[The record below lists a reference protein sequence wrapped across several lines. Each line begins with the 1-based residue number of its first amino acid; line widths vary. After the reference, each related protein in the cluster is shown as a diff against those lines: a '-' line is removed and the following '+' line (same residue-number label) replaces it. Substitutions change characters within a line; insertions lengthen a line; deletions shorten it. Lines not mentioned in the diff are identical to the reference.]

1 MSDPVEFLNAFAQT
15 IAAMRLYPDGHPRRE
30 QAVDGSFGSLQSLCR
45 DDPAPRFSFLGDGVV
60 YGTRVLRELA
70 EWDWSARLA
79 AVGMQRVEF
88 PREPSR
94 ADYQHFLEQTLH
106 RLSGAPTDTALARPA
121 PAPIRFGA
129 LGVRGM
135 DGSEPP
141 ADGGTPLPTA
151 TMRYSLAAEA
161 EAVQWV
167 HAEVSA
173 GAQLP
178 LVEAEAVVRSLLA
191 AMHGAGDVVLPLV
204 QLRSYD
210 EYTTTHSLN
219 VAVLVMALAEH
230 LGLGSSEVRAY
241 GVAGLLHDL
250 GKVCVPVEILNKPGK
265 LTESERTVM
274 QAHPR
279 EGARLILRGDARLD
293 LAAVVAY
300 EHHVMLNGGGYPRL
314 HFGRACHRASA
325 LVHVCDVYDA
335 LRTKRPYR
343 EAWLA
348 EDVLAYLERGAGS
361 EFDPDVVR
369 AFVEMMRRREQRPA
383 ALHGP

>member
-1 MSDPVEFLNAFAQT
+1 MSDPVDFLNSFAQT
-15 IAAMRLYPDGHPRRE
+15 IAAMRLYPDGHPRRI
-30 QAVDGSFGSLQSLCR
+30 QAVDSSYTSLQSLCR
-45 DDPAPRFSFLGDGVV
+45 EDPSPRFSFLGDGVV
-60 YGTRVLRELA
+60 YGTRVVREMA
-70 EWDWSARLA
+70 DWDWSARLA
-79 AVGMQRVEF
+79 AIGMQRVEF
-88 PREPSR
+88 PRDPSR
-94 ADYQHFLEQTLH
+94 DDYEHFLDQTLD
-106 RLSGAPTDTALARPA
+106 RLNGSATDTALVRSA

-129 LGVRGM
+129 LGVRGV
-135 DGSEPP
+135 DGAEPAP
-141 ADGGTPLPTA
+141 DGGVALPTA

-173 GAQLP
+173 GSQLP

-230 LGLGSSEVRAY
+230 LGLASSEVRAY

-265 LTESERTVM
+265 LTDAERGVM

-314 HFGRACHRASA
+314 HYGRACHRASA

-343 EAWLA
+343 DAWLA
-348 EDVLAYLERGAGS
+348 EDVLAYLQKGAGT

-383 ALHGP
+383 EL